1 MGGVQPQLMPEALQV
16 WEAFERLA
24 SPVTLRPLHGGGG
37 ALRLRT
43 HPRPLRSQQLLGR
56 GARSPSNQGAGRA
69 VTRLFRGVSRPVCP
83 ANQESIQPGAGR
95 AATLLFRGVS
105 RPMWPL
111 VPISAP
117 FSRGKYSFR
126 EAEPSAQG
134 PWLEGD
140 QPGVSPAPTRPS
152 TCPAPRS
159 PGGSPAS
166 CLSSVVVI

>member
-1 MGGVQPQLMPEALQV
+1 MGTPPTPLSSSPSFSVEEMGGGCPATADARGSAGLGGLRETR
-16 WEAFERLA
+16 FSSHSA
-24 SPVTLRPLHGGGG
+24 SPAWWWWGSEAEDTPQASAFPAAPGPGG
-37 ALRLRT
+37 
-43 HPRPLRSQQLLGR
+43 
-56 GARSPSNQGAGRA
+56 
-69 VTRLFRGVSRPVCP
+69 
-83 ANQESIQPGAGR
+83 QESVQPGAGR

-117 FSRGKYSFR
+117 FSRGKSSFR

-166 CLSSVVVI
+166 CLSSVAVI